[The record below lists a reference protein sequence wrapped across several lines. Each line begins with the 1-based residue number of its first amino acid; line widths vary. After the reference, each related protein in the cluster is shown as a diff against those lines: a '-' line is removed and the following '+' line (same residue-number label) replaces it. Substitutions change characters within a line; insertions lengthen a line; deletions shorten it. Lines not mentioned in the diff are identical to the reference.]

1 MQRIGLTMKIDL
13 GRKAHKFLEKLD
25 KASQSKI
32 KEKVNILRNSLEN
45 SGAIP
50 INILDIKTLRGEWYP
65 MKRLRIGNYRI
76 IFYIDND
83 LLKIPVI
90 DNRGDIY

>member
-1 MQRIGLTMKIDL
+1 MRISL
-13 GRKAHKFLEKLD
+13 GRKAFKFLEKLD
-25 KASQSKI
+25 KASQSRI
-32 KEKVNILRNSLEN
+32 KEKVNTLRNSLEN

-65 MKRLRIGNYRI
+65 MKRLRVGNYRI
-76 IFYIDND
+76 IFHIDND
-83 LLKIPVI
+83 ILKIPII